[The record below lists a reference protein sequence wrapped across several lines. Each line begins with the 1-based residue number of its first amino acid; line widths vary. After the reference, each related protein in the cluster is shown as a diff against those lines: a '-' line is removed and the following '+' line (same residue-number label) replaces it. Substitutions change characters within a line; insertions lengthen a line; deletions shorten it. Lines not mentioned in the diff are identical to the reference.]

1 MSTEFARE
9 QMIHQQIRAWDVL
22 APRVL
27 ELLGQVPRE
36 LFVPREYAGVAF
48 ADMEV
53 PLGHG
58 ERMLAPKLVGRILQA
73 VEAAPGERV
82 LEIGTGSGYLTAC
95 LATQTGTVRSL
106 EIHADLA
113 ARARANLEAA
123 GIQGTEVI
131 HADAFAPGATGG
143 GTFDVIV
150 LTGSLPEPDERFQRQ
165 LALGGRMFVIV
176 GEPPVMDARLVRR
189 VSESEW
195 STESLLET
203 SVRPLT
209 GAHRPESFSF

>member
-1 MSTEFARE
+1 MSIESARE

-27 ELLGQVPRE
+27 ELFERVPRE
-36 LFVPREYAGVAF
+36 RFVPPEYAGVAF
-48 ADMEV
+48 ADMEI

-73 VEAAPGERV
+73 VEAAAGERV

-95 LATQTGTVRSL
+95 LATQAGIVRSL

-113 ARARANLEAA
+113 ARARANLDAA
-123 GIQGTEVI
+123 GCRNAEVI
-131 HADAFAPGATGG
+131 HADAFAPGASGG

-150 LTGSLPEPDERFQRQ
+150 LTGSLPEPDERFQHQ
-165 LALGGRMFVIV
+165 LAIGGRMFVIV
-176 GEPPVMDARLVRR
+176 GQPPVMDARLVRR

-195 STESLLET
+195 STESLFET
-203 SVRPLT
+203 VVRPLA
-209 GAHRPESFSF
+209 GAHRPQSFSF